1 MSVNQL
7 ASAVCTMFCAAAAL
21 SSFDPKPHTRDIA
34 FIILSFLFAFVAGSA
49 HDGDSCCATVGF
61 VGINPP
67 LVPAISP
74 SGIKSFDSFS
84 SPP

>member
-21 SSFDPKPHTRDIA
+21 SSFDQNPHTRDIA
-34 FIILSFLFAFVAGSA
+34 FIILSFLFAFVAGS
-49 HDGDSCCATVGF
+49 HSVVSCCVAVGF

-74 SGIKSFDSFS
+74 SGIKSFDNFS
-84 SPP
+84 SPQ